1 MNELLELLE
10 STKNNGIEVSIQLT
24 NVIEECLV
32 EVKHSDDFTI
42 SGILKVSNY
51 ITNCYVVA
59 TGTTYLNT
67 LNNSQILALGK
78 ALGEVNVI
86 SIIEKA
92 EKEFDLF
99 CKKAFDLISW
109 YIETIP
115 Y

>member
-10 STKNNGIEVSIQLT
+10 STKNSVIEVSVPLT

-32 EVKHSDDFTI
+32 EVKHSDNFTI
-42 SGILKVSNY
+42 SGIFEVSNY
-51 ITNCYVVA
+51 IISWYAVA
-59 TGTTYLNT
+59 TGSTYLNT
-67 LNNSQILALGK
+67 VDNSQILALK
-78 ALGEVNVI
+78 NVLDDVDLM
-86 SIIEKA
+86 SIVEST
-92 EKEFDLF
+92 EREFELF

>member
-10 STKNNGIEVSIQLT
+10 STKNSGIEVSVPLT
-24 NVIEECLV
+24 NIIEECLV
-32 EVKHSDDFTI
+32 EAKHSDDFTI
-42 SGILKVSNY
+42 SGIFEVSNY
-51 ITNCYVVA
+51 ITNFYAVA

-67 LNNSQILALGK
+67 IDNNQVLALK
-78 ALGEVNVI
+78 SVLNDVDLI
-86 SIIEKA
+86 SIVENT
-92 EKEFDLF
+92 EREFELF

>member
-10 STKNNGIEVSIQLT
+10 STKNSGIEVSVPLT
-24 NVIEECLV
+24 NIIEECLV
-32 EVKHSDDFTI
+32 EARHSDDFTI
-42 SGILKVSNY
+42 SSILKVSNY

-59 TGTTYLNT
+59 TGTTYLNA

-92 EKEFDLF
+92 EKEFKLF